1 MRIDE
6 PTHDQDDINALL
18 RQLDHPGPPVSAEV
32 IVARAQGRKPGW
44 GRWAAGILL
53 VAGLGGVAYAVPG
66 SPVPGWVN
74 AVVAAITGP
83 GTPPAPSGPLPPPVP
98 DEAPAGVAV
107 APGGDFTILF
117 TRTADSGLAR
127 ITLTGGSDVVVRAP
141 GGAATFTSDIRRL
154 VIDNLP
160 ISAVYEI
167 SIPAGA
173 PRVEI
178 TVQGRRVFLKE
189 GDRVTAEGTTVSSQQ
204 YLLPL
209 KP

>member
-18 RQLDHPGPPVSAEV
+18 RHLDHPGPPVSAEV
-32 IVARAQGRKPGW
+32 IIARARGRKPGW
-44 GRWAAGILL
+44 RRWAAGILL
-53 VAGLGGVAYAVPG
+53 VTGLGGVAYAVPG

-74 AVVAAITGP
+74 AVVAAIAGTGN
-83 GTPPAPSGPLPPPVP
+83 TPAPSGLLPPPVP
-98 DEAPAGVAV
+98 NEEPAGVAV

-141 GGAATFTSDIRRL
+141 GGAATFTSDINRL

-160 ISAVYEI
+160 TSAVYEI
-167 SIPAGA
+167 SIPASA
-173 PRVEI
+173 PRVGI
-178 TVQGRRVFLKE
+178 TVQGRRVFVKDH
-189 GDRVTAEGTTVSSQQ
+189 DRITADGATSNQQ
-204 YLLPL
+204 YVIPL
-209 KP
+209 TP